1 MCPSCGYSDDRDIHA
16 AKNMIR
22 LSGVDNL
29 ILGMGHIELTPVKLT
44 TSACDVVGKE
54 LGSSPS
60 HAQVRPDDEAGS
72 PSPLGEG

>member
-1 MCPSCGYSDDRDIHA
+1 
-16 AKNMIR
+16 MIR

-29 ILGMGHIELTPVKLT
+29 ILGTGRTELTPVKLT

-60 HAQVRPDDEAGS
+60 HAQVRPDNEAGS